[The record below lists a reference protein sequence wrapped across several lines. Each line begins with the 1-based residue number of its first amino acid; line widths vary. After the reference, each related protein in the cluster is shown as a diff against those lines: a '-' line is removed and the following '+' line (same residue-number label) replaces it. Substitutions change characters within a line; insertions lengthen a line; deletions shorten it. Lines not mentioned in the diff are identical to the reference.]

1 MKNLFLF
8 PIRLAGFAVKCVA
21 LLAALN
27 LVVAPLLPELSREC
41 ESCIQLQERCTV
53 LEAECDRLREELD
66 AEFSML
72 RRVDLQ
78 LLPALE
84 QEWMTIR
91 CFSFWSDVSHSHFE
105 AFPEDAS
112 ETIWV
117 SHLLSCSLTTL
128 ERECSR

>member
-41 ESCIQLQERCTV
+41 ESCIQLQEQCAA
-53 LEAECDRLREELD
+53 LETECDRLRAELD

-78 LLPALE
+78 LLPGLGLE
-84 QEWMTIR
+84 WLTIHG
-91 CFSFWSDVSHSHFE
+91 FSFWGDVGHSHFE
-105 AFPEDAS
+105 AFPEGTS

-117 SHLLSCSLTTL
+117 SHLMACSLTTI
-128 ERECSR
+128 ERECS